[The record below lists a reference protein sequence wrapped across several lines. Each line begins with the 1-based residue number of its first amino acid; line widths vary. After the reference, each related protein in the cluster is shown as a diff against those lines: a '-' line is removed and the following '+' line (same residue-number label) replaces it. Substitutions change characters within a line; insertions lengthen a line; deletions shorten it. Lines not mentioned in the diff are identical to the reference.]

1 MIRTCIYGGSFN
13 PIHNGHIALA
23 QQILDENLTDE
34 VWFVVSPLNPFK
46 QNEDLLSDEQRLNMT
61 SIALEGKS
69 GMYVSDFEFRMPRPS
84 YMVNTL
90 IALCLTYPEREF
102 SLFIGADN
110 WLSFN
115 RWYHYEEI
123 LSHYTVYIY
132 PRNDIK
138 VDETLMP
145 CNVHLLHSPLI
156 YMSST
161 EIRDR
166 LKKGK
171 SINDIVPPK
180 VAEII
185 YQNGFYK

>member
-13 PIHNGHIALA
+13 PIHNGHIVLA
-23 QQILDENLTDE
+23 QHILDENLADE

-46 QNEDLLSDEQRLNMT
+46 HNADLLSDELRLSMT
-61 SIALEGKS
+61 SAALEGKT
-69 GMYVSDFEFRMPRPS
+69 GMYVSDFEFNMPRPS

-90 IALCLTYPEREF
+90 DSLHSTYPEREF

-110 WLSFN
+110 WLSFD
-115 RWYHYEEI
+115 RWYHYEDI
-123 LSHYTVYIY
+123 LHHYTIYVY
-132 PRNDIK
+132 PRNDIQ
-138 VDETLMP
+138 VDEASMP

-161 EIRDR
+161 EIREK
-166 LKKGK
+166 LKDGK
-171 SINDIVPPK
+171 SIDDIVPPK

-185 YQNGFYK
+185 HQNGFYK